1 MGGNPALITSVFSGV
16 MGVIGSSQ
24 KQASGTD
31 RAAELA
37 AERARQEE
45 EQRQK
50 EARERKRE
58 REKLTEARTV
68 EQKRLARTT
77 GETATA
83 APSSAEATV
92 AAGALKT
99 RLGE

>member
-16 MGVIGSSQ
+16 MGALGSGQQRS
-24 KQASGTD
+24 SGPD

-68 EQKRLARTT
+68 EKKRLAR
-77 GETATA
+77 
-83 APSSAEATV
+83 PSGGLTDRNDDAQPP
-92 AAGALKT
+92 AAGLKT